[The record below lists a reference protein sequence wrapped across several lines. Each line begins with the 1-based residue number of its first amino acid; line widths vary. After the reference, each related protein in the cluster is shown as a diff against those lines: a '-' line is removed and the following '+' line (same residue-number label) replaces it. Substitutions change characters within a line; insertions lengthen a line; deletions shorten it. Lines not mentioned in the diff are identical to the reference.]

1 MQRMTGR
8 LLRKPR
14 ILLALTAAAIGFGV
28 FSSSVGIGALPVS
41 TLPVYG
47 VTDGNGS
54 RTTVAEQLTDER
66 RPM

>member
-14 ILLALTAAAIGFGV
+14 ILLALTAAAAGFGV
-28 FSSSVGIGALPVS
+28 FSSSVGSGALPTS

-47 VTDGNGS
+47 VTDGDG
-54 RTTVAEQLTDER
+54 
-66 RPM
+66 